1 VSACV
6 AHSAEPSPFMVQ
18 VIRSDSAERGAV
30 RPNRSSVESMF
41 ERQLS
46 SKLSLEQTVLY
57 SDRAARFAKCL
68 VK

>member
-1 VSACV
+1 
-6 AHSAEPSPFMVQ
+6 MVQ

-46 SKLSLEQTVLY
+46 SKLSSERTVLY